1 MAGILTSYTLRVM
14 DVLSRFPQLFD
25 SVLDRFISRRP
36 GLAANTVRYGWMLLA
51 ALAILLLA
59 VGAVTGRERS
69 QEIIYATEDGSVVSL
84 EPESGEVTEIYDGS
98 PDEYAT
104 SVTRTGGSRS
114 TSFTVLR
121 GDGGRLR
128 GDLYSADLVRNTRA
142 LTQRAEPGEVLAD
155 SSFSGD
161 RTWLLA
167 SRYSAGSPANA
178 LVLPA
183 SGVTQ
188 RLLEPD
194 LPGAVPVLGPVW
206 GAENT
211 AYAWRLGPDG
221 LTLTAYNFFERR
233 QATVYETEKK
243 VGTPYYYFDS
253 NTLVFDERPQGAD
266 LSESRVKLLVGTG
279 EIPLSGAED
288 LGLYDPAPIV
298 PELDDAL
305 PVMWTDGK
313 KTGVGLINSKDWSFS
328 KTGITVETGSRNPRV
343 SRDGAYVATTNPDG
357 TVLTVR
363 RMGDGSVVRR
373 VEDLQKPGVALD
385 RMREAGFGPPR
396 EAGWF
401 ASENFSWRSL
411 DDD

>member
-1 MAGILTSYTLRVM
+1 MAGILTGYTFRVM
-14 DVLSRFPQLFD
+14 DVLSRLRHRFD
-25 SVLDRFISRRP
+25 ASLDRFIARRP
-36 GLAANTVRYGWMLLA
+36 GLAGNTVRYGWVLLA
-51 ALAILLLA
+51 MLTILLLA
-59 VGAVTGRERS
+59 VGVVTGRERS

-84 EPESGEVTEIYDGS
+84 EPESGEVTEIYTGN
-98 PDEYAT
+98 PDDYAT
-104 SVTRTGGSRS
+104 SLARTGGRS
-114 TSFTVLR
+114 ISFTILR
-121 GDGGRLR
+121 EDGGELR

-167 SRYSAGSPANA
+167 SRYTAGSSPANVLA
-178 LVLPA
+178 LPA
-183 SGVTQ
+183 SGVTK

-194 LPGAVPVLGPVW
+194 LLGAVPVLGPVW

-211 AYAWRLGPDG
+211 VYAWRLGPDG

-233 QATVYETEKK
+233 QATVYETQKR
-243 VGTPYYYFDS
+243 VGAPYYYFDS
-253 NTLVFDERPQGAD
+253 NALVFDERPQGAD

-279 EIPLSGAED
+279 EIPLSGVED

-305 PVMWTDGK
+305 PVMWTDGE
-313 KTGVGLINSKDWSFS
+313 KTGVGLMDSKDWSFS

-343 SRDGAYVATTNPDG
+343 SRDGAYVATTDAAG

-373 VEDLQKPGVALD
+373 VDDLQEPGATLD

-396 EAGWF
+396 EARWF